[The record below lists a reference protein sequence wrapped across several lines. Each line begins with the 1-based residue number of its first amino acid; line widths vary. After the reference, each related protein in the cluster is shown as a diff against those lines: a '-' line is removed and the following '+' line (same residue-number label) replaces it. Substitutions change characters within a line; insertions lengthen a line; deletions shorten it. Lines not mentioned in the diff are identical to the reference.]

1 MDCSG
6 AFKNWHSESCSGC
19 QRCQSVNFCFTLQC
33 VSFRPVPIKSTLNS
47 ERIQMDKVAGWGGKR
62 LQGLVSRRYLSVRLI
77 RKTICTNEISKR
89 RSGHFVSKNASGGQS
104 IEEVAQ
110 QRLERYRICLLAL
123 LWEQWSRC
131 PNVLRYIEYD
141 RVWVSNWFECSFKIK
156 IVLYETQMVQ
166 DDTGC
171 S

>member
-33 VSFRPVPIKSTLNS
+33 VSFRPVPIKSTRNS

-77 RKTICTNEISKR
+77 RKTICTKEISKR

-110 QRLERYRICLLAL
+110 QRLDRYRICLYLQLLPTLDWNNRSSWSQPCEIVFDTDSISLRSIL
-123 LWEQWSRC
+123 LWFSQ
-131 PNVLRYIEYD
+131 
-141 RVWVSNWFECSFKIK
+141 
-156 IVLYETQMVQ
+156 
-166 DDTGC
+166 
-171 S
+171 